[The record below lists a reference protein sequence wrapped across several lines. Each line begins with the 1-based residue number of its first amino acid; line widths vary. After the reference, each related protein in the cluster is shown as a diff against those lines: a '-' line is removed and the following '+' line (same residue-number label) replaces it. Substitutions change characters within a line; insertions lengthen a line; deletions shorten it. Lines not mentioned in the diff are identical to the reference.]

1 MAAPIV
7 SGGAGVT
14 VQFRPPIEFILRQAG
29 AFRRGLLDLQPLW
42 DDFKPIMREIEEQQ
56 FATEGHGEWPP
67 LADSTL
73 RQKAA
78 LGYPPDPLIRTRT
91 LYDSLTDPSRAAQTT
106 PRSMVWGTDVPYAHY
121 HQDGGSIAGRPPR
134 RPVLDLTVEDRRRFE
149 RTMLSWINKLASRTW
164 GRI

>member
-7 SGGAGVT
+7 SRGAGVT

-29 AFRRGLLDLQPLW
+29 AFRRELLNLQSLW
-42 DDFKPIMREIEEQQ
+42 DEFKPVMRDIEEQR

-67 LADSTL
+67 LAESTL

-78 LGYPPDPLIRTRT
+78 RGYPPDPLIRTRA
-91 LYDSLTDPSRAAQTT
+91 LYDSLVDPGRAAQTT
-106 PRSMVWGTDVPYAHY
+106 ARTMVWGTDIAYAGY
-121 HQDGGSIAGRPPR
+121 HQDGGSVAGRPPQR
-134 RPVLDLTVEDRRRFE
+134 EVLDIRVEDRRRLE
-149 RTMLSWINKLASRTW
+149 RTMLSWVNKLASRTW